1 MTLPE
6 SEPPAAPE
14 TDAEMESEQSGDA
27 DASEEEA
34 LLDASEEEALL
45 ARGDDE
51 SSEEE
56 QDDLAD
62 ALAAEAAGEHAPYG
76 RR

>member
-27 DASEEEA
+27 
-34 LLDASEEEALL
+34 DASEEEALL